1 LGVAAALAA
10 AGSSGGQELKL
21 RPVQC
26 QDLLSELLAAL
37 LASCENMGRDSL
49 AASMKQRW
57 VSLHGYL
64 CGQLTMST
72 GLHASAVML
81 VSQASGTCT
90 VNCFSWQQ
98 KGTLVVLLSAP
109 VPASACAPA
118 GVLSAWASWV
128 PLIPHVFSHSS
139 LVPAP
144 SDMTPSSSWSAWPRN
159 TWSGCCRQV
168 GVRDGA

>member
-1 LGVAAALAA
+1 MAPQEQGRQSPLQQLQLLITSLRHDSIAVRHVALGEVRNFLLTHKSFLYDTLAGLVSCSTRPALHGPSKGQLGVAAALAA

-81 VSQASGTCT
+81 V
-90 VNCFSWQQ
+90 
-98 KGTLVVLLSAP
+98 
-109 VPASACAPA
+109 
-118 GVLSAWASWV
+118 
-128 PLIPHVFSHSS
+128 
-139 LVPAP
+139 
-144 SDMTPSSSWSAWPRN
+144 
-159 TWSGCCRQV
+159 
-168 GVRDGA
+168 